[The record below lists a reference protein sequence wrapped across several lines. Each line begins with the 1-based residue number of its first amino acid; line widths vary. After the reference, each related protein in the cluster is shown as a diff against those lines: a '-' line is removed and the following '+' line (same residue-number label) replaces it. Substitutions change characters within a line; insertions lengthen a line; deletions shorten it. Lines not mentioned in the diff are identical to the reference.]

1 MIECTSCSGEFNS
14 DDIRWFGDDPYCDDC
29 FFDRYTYCNN
39 CDEPVSRD
47 YCSYNGDDDPI
58 CDDCYDDDIDYNA
71 PDNPD
76 ISDSERKQIVSLCKC
91 WLKGERPKSLI
102 RINKNDFHLSEIQT
116 GVGLCLPASGGV
128 EHVLYLYGLVDRDDF
143 QIKASP
149 NILPKVKEYISQNN
163 ITAIIKEDIGHNRLG
178 ISKILRENNLNQ
190 IIELIKLITN

>member
-1 MIECTSCSGEFNS
+1 MIECTSCSREFNS

-29 FFDRYTYCNN
+29 FFDRYTYCSS

-102 RINKNDFHLSEIQT
+102 RLNKNDFYLSEIQT
-116 GVGLCLPASGGV
+116 GAGLV
-128 EHVLYLYGLVDRDDF
+128 EQALYLYGLVDRDDF

-149 NILPKVKEYISQNN
+149 NILPKVKKYISQNN
-163 ITAIIKEDIGHNRLG
+163 IEAIIKEDRGHSRLG
-178 ISKILRENNLNQ
+178 VSKQLREESPNK
-190 IIELIKLITN
+190 IIELIKSIH